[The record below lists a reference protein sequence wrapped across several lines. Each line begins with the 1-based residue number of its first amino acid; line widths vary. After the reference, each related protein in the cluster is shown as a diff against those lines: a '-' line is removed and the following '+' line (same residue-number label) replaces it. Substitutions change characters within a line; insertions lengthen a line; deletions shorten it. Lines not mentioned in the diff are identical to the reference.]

1 MRISEAIQQVVA
13 IYPGRFHPFHK
24 GHASVYEY
32 LKAKYKNVYIA
43 TSDKVA
49 PPKSPFTFAEK
60 KMMMVH
66 AGVPANAIVQTKN
79 PYQAQEIL
87 ENFDPASTAVVFAV
101 SQKDM
106 DEDPRFSFNPK
117 KDGSPSDFQPMG
129 KDLATFDKH
138 GYITTVPTLDFN
150 VLDEP
155 MRSATQLRAIF
166 AKADDKT
173 QKQMIIDLYGQYDA
187 NIHNVMQ
194 SKITEFHDMEQ
205 DYNRIQEV
213 AKRIW
218 ALDVQRPLS
227 EDVKQT
233 AISNIKLATEAWKNR
248 YTKQYNEALSLPP
261 EADAKWMEKNIRDSA
276 KKAGIDPNVA
286 VRVWK
291 SEGGMSYQ
299 SQVPRKG
306 KGSMGGKEASYGPFQ
321 LYTGGGLGND
331 YENEYGVDLTK
342 DNNLPGL
349 KRQMDFAMSK
359 ASQVGWGP
367 WYGAAKAGIVDRD
380 GIDAPFN
387 VKRRKVS
394 TTSPDSKSDFG
405 TAFKKARA
413 KHGGAGGKFS
423 YKGKEYQTNVKGE
436 KYVTNPVSV
445 DEADVKP
452 HGDFELDD
460 IAPELRPAV
469 RQAMVRF
476 PMAKDRISAVIRMM
490 QQDSNRQQKNI
501 KNIDRLDTENDIQDV
516 EIDSSENDI
525 TNLKNRIAN
534 LEKRLASV
542 KESMIKEK
550 VDLDE
555 MTLAKLKGK
564 IFGKIMSDDK
574 KEKLQQMIKDKGIA
588 AVAKMFGLSNR
599 ELEAIAESKEGMVKE
614 VTIDN
619 KNGRG
624 AVSNNQE
631 VDYFGMRVNMK
642 PSTFIALASKLGKDP
657 EPEMID
663 YIKKGGAIGS
673 PFLSINSD
681 ETGEKAEVTGH
692 EGRNRM
698 LAIMKAEG
706 DVPVEV
712 HLFFNSDQVN
722 RARHLTPELVSAIKQ
737 ELISQD
743 DNLVKGPLWEGVGR
757 IVKGVNTTPDVGV
770 NQTKIEAAKL
780 NIKVD
785 KDGRPPVLERGS
797 IGVPLS
803 SGLTV
808 NVAPHR
814 ELKIKKST
822 KGRLNYENPKKPKR
836 RKST

>member
-87 ENFDPASTAVVFAV
+87 ENFDPANTAVVFAV

-117 KDGSPSDFQPMG
+117 KDGSPSYFQPMG

-138 GYITTVPTLDFN
+138 GYIATVPTLDFD
-150 VLDEP
+150 VLGEP
-155 MRSATQLRAIF
+155 MRSATQLRANF

-194 SKITEFHDMEQ
+194 GKITEFHNMEQ

-248 YTKQYNEALSLPP
+248 YTTQYNEALSLPP

-342 DNNLPGL
+342 DNDLPGL
-349 KRQMDFAMSK
+349 KRQMDFAMNK
-359 ASQVGWGP
+359 ASQGGWSP
-367 WYGAAKAGIVDRD
+367 WYGAAKAGIGDRD

-394 TTSPDSKSDFG
+394 TAPVSSASGNTDFG
-405 TAFKKARA
+405 TAFKQARS
-413 KHGGAGGKFS
+413 KHGGPGGMFTWN
-423 YKGKEYQTNVKGE
+423 GKQYQTNVKGE

-564 IFGKIMSDDK
+564 IFGKIMSDNK
-574 KEKLQQMIKDKGIA
+574 KQKLQQLIKDKGIA
-588 AVAKMFGLSNR
+588 DVAKMFGLSNR

-614 VTIDN
+614 
-619 KNGRG
+619 
-624 AVSNNQE
+624 
-631 VDYFGMRVNMK
+631 
-642 PSTFIALASKLGKDP
+642 
-657 EPEMID
+657 
-663 YIKKGGAIGS
+663 
-673 PFLSINSD
+673 
-681 ETGEKAEVTGH
+681 
-692 EGRNRM
+692 
-698 LAIMKAEG
+698 
-706 DVPVEV
+706 
-712 HLFFNSDQVN
+712 
-722 RARHLTPELVSAIKQ
+722 
-737 ELISQD
+737 
-743 DNLVKGPLWEGVGR
+743 GVGR
-757 IVKGVNTTPDVGV
+757 ITKQNQTHDVGPDEV
-770 NQTKIEAAKL
+770 TKQAAKFG
-780 NIKVD
+780 NKVD
-785 KDGRPPVLERGS
+785 KDGRPPLLHKTASKNSDPNTLSNLGVAEEKINERGGIS
-797 IGVPLS
+797 VPLS
-803 SGLTV
+803 GGGRV
-808 NVAPHR
+808 GVFARRP
-814 ELKIKKST
+814 LKIKKST
-822 KGRLNYENPKKPKR
+822 PGRLSYENPKKTKR

>member
-1 MRISEAIQQVVA
+1 MRISEAVQQVVA

-24 GHASVYEY
+24 GHVSVYEY

-43 TSDKVA
+43 TSDKVG

-87 ENFDPASTAVVFAV
+87 ENFDPANTAVVFAV
-101 SQKDM
+101 SEKDM
-106 DEDPRFSFNPK
+106 DEDPRFSFKPK
-117 KDGSPSDFQPMG
+117 KDGSPSYFQPIG

-138 GYITTVPTLDFN
+138 GYITTVPTLDFD
-150 VLDEP
+150 VLGEP
-155 MRSATQLRAIF
+155 MRSATQLRANF
-166 AKADDKT
+166 AKADEKT

-194 SKITEFHDMEQ
+194 SKITEFHNMEQ

-227 EDVKQT
+227 EDVKRT

-261 EADAKWMEKNIRDSA
+261 EADAKWLEKQIRASA
-276 KKAGIDPNVA
+276 RKNGIDPNVA

-299 SQVPRKG
+299 SQIPRKG

-321 LYTGGGLGND
+321 LYTGGGLGNE
-331 YENEYGVDLTK
+331 YENEYGVDLTQ
-342 DNNLPGL
+342 DNTLSGL
-349 KRQMDFAMSK
+349 QRQINFAMNK
-359 ASQVGWGP
+359 ASQGGWSP
-367 WYGAAKAGIVDRD
+367 WYGAAKAGIGYRD

-394 TTSPDSKSDFG
+394 TTSPDSNSEFG

-423 YKGKEYQTNVKGE
+423 HKGKEYQTNVKGE

-452 HGDFELDD
+452 HGDFDLDD

-490 QQDSNRQQKNI
+490 QQDSLKQKKNI

-516 EIDSSENDI
+516 EIDTSEQDI
-525 TNLKNRIAN
+525 IILKNKIAD

-542 KESMIKEK
+542 KESMIKE
-550 VDLDE
+550 
-555 MTLAKLKGK
+555 
-564 IFGKIMSDDK
+564 
-574 KEKLQQMIKDKGIA
+574 
-588 AVAKMFGLSNR
+588 
-599 ELEAIAESKEGMVKE
+599 
-614 VTIDN
+614 
-619 KNGRG
+619 
-624 AVSNNQE
+624 
-631 VDYFGMRVNMK
+631 
-642 PSTFIALASKLGKDP
+642 
-657 EPEMID
+657 
-663 YIKKGGAIGS
+663 
-673 PFLSINSD
+673 
-681 ETGEKAEVTGH
+681 
-692 EGRNRM
+692 
-698 LAIMKAEG
+698 
-706 DVPVEV
+706 
-712 HLFFNSDQVN
+712 
-722 RARHLTPELVSAIKQ
+722 
-737 ELISQD
+737 
-743 DNLVKGPLWEGVGR
+743 GVGR
-757 IVKGVNTTPDVGV
+757 IVKGVNTTQDVGV
-770 NQTKIEAAKL
+770 NQTSIEAAKFGSKL
-780 NIKVD
+780 KNGK
-785 KDGRPPVLERGS
+785 PPLLHKKALKNSDPNTLSNLGLAEEKINERGGIS
-797 IGVPLS
+797 VPIS
-803 SGLTV
+803 SGLSV
-808 NVAPHR
+808 PIAPHR
-814 ELKIKKST
+814 QLKIKKST
-822 KGRLNYENPKKPKR
+822 KGRHFYENPKKSNR
-836 RKST
+836 TKSNRGDTI